1 MCTIVPNSE
10 ILILSMLG
18 DKFDID
24 DLATAKFEIYDTLS
38 KVYGLLQTL
47 SGQNF
52 VVEDFNFILK
62 WEHLSVEDKLAKYD
76 KYASHELNFFV
87 YKKDRNFFDSV
98 VAPFLRNKKEKTFL
112 DHWFLEDDLSA
123 YLLPHRFEALNV
135 FEKILLGTRT
145 NRSLNPLPFYFN
157 CYPF

>member
-145 NRSLNPLPFYFN
+145 NRSMKGRPLSYFN
-157 CYPF
+157 II